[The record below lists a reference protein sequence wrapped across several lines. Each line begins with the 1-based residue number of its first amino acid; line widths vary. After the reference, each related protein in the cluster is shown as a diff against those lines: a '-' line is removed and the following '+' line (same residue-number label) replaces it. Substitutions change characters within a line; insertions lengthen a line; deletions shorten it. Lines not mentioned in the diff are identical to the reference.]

1 MNDFLTAMWQC
12 RFLSLTTGC
21 PMDMMHVLA
30 EGTARVLLGC
40 ISWVMIRKWG
50 VHEDKVV
57 AAIKRYAAA
66 HGHKRHRYPYINS
79 SRVAK
84 LKEGTEDG
92 VCKPD
97 CDARAHTHAH
107 TRWES
112 MLAVGPPKRPKR
124 QREAAG
130 PK

>member
-1 MNDFLTAMWQC
+1 LQKLQALERNEISETDLEAWKQEVGVNDFLTAMWQC

-66 HGHKRHRYPYINS
+66 HGHKRNRYT
-79 SRVAK
+79 A
-84 LKEGTEDG
+84 T
-92 VCKPD
+92 
-97 CDARAHTHAH
+97 
-107 TRWES
+107 
-112 MLAVGPPKRPKR
+112 
-124 QREAAG
+124 
-130 PK
+130 

>member
-97 CDARAHTHAH
+97 CDFPGTA
-107 TRWES
+107 
-112 MLAVGPPKRPKR
+112 MQVGATAQYSYVIGVECPVV
-124 QREAAG
+124 AIW
-130 PK
+130 